1 MPDQQLVPDWLSNP
15 DVVLLRDVATA
26 VLHLAAVD
34 CLDSFTLP
42 YPAGAQRALDA
53 LVLQCLRSG
62 AKPPAGVPEMM
73 RWARARPLGSW
84 PLDRLPADLF
94 GTADRMIDEDSG
106 EPTQLCHELA
116 VRGHGDS
123 TGRQYDRLVIHEALR
138 ACRAVSSPESYTAFR
153 RLLVNRPVLTEADW
167 VEVSTDLFLDPVRFL
182 IEEIYA
188 PVPLGFRR
196 DGTYLCCHRCLTLL
210 HPVSDTEWWC
220 ERDQCRHQG
229 PPPHGRELV
238 ASEVGELRQ
247 LRKPLRQ
254 FVTGPGRAEVS
265 LEGELRTLGLT
276 VEMWPG
282 FDAYDLRITFPDGH
296 VWAVDVKDWAH
307 PAFLGRAATAVRPEP
322 PYDEACW
329 VVPAFR
335 VRARRDYLAVYAKER
350 GPGACGLRLLTDD
363 RLKRTARLRLS
374 GERGPDA
381 SIAPLHTM
389 PPAGEHDGAGTAS
402 SRSGNRTAA
411 TDGAGKQGADHA

>member
-34 CLDSFTLP
+34 RLDSFTLP

-53 LVLQCLRSG
+53 LVLQCLRNG

-94 GTADRMIDEDSG
+94 DTADRLIDEDSG
-106 EPTQLCHELA
+106 EPAQLCHELA
-116 VRGHGDS
+116 VQGYGDS

-167 VEVSTDLFLDPVRFL
+167 TEVSTDLFLDPVRFL

-196 DGTYLCCHRCLTLL
+196 DGACLCCHRCLTLL

-229 PPPHGRELV
+229 PPPRGRQLV

-254 FVTGPGRAEVS
+254 FVTGPGRAEVF
-265 LEGELRTLGLT
+265 LEGELRALGLT

-335 VRARRDYLAVYAKER
+335 VRARRDYLAMYARER
-350 GPGACGLRLLTDD
+350 GAGAGGLRLLTDD
-363 RLKRTARLRLS
+363 QLKRTARLRLS

-381 SIAPLHTM
+381 SIAPLHTV
-389 PPAGEHDGAGTAS
+389 PPAREHGGARTAS
-402 SRSGNRTAA
+402 SRSGNQTAA
-411 TDGAGKQGADHA
+411 TDGAGKKGPDHA